1 MPQRPSMIIACLGS
15 WMYAAVSCAA
25 LPFLHASAD
34 LKSMGAMAPLIAA
47 LVIGALVGVPLSI
60 AVRCVSGFGAPDKD
74 AWASL
79 NKREAVFFGIV
90 SWGIPLGLMFAV
102 NDFLEHSS
110 RLALVTGG
118 IIWPVS
124 GIAFG
129 LLARQLAQRRG
140 NAASESNRY

>member
-1 MPQRPSMIIACLGS
+1 MPQKPSMLIACLGS

-25 LPFLHASAD
+25 LPLLHALPE

-60 AVRCVSGFGAPDKD
+60 AARRLSGFGAPGKD
-74 AWASL
+74 AWAVL
-79 NKREAVFFGIV
+79 KKREAVFFGIV
-90 SWGIPLGLMFAV
+90 SWGVPLGLMFAV
-102 NDFLEHSS
+102 NDFLEHSD
-110 RLALVTGG
+110 RFALVTGS

-129 LLARQLAQRRG
+129 LLARRLALRRD
-140 NAASESNRY
+140 NAASTG